1 MATGSGSSFGEAL
14 IHAIAAAAGG
24 TIGVRRS
31 YTAVGWHAQISK
43 LTSSPRG
50 YEAAEK
56 AGLSVNHRT
65 LVDWLAERR
74 EPSKENQSKIS
85 AAYRLMAGHWPSEI
99 EGRKFRISG
108 EVSIGDDTR
117 NRGDGTHAPLEIDG
131 SQAGPWGW
139 GRIRRA
145 WEAGEV
151 DEDDMEEWF
160 VEDILEADLGEF
172 STAPE
177 FPGSAYTVVIA

>member
-1 MATGSGSSFGEAL
+1 MHAL
-14 IHAIAAAAGG
+14 ADAAGG
-24 TIGVRRS
+24 AIGVRKS

-50 YEAAEK
+50 YQAAER

-74 EPSKENQSKIS
+74 EPNAENRGKIER
-85 AAYRLMAGHWPSEI
+85 AYRGMAGRWPAEV
-99 EGRKFRISG
+99 EGREFRITG
-108 EVSIGDDTR
+108 DVSIGTDTR
-117 NRGDGTHAPLEIDG
+117 TRGADGHAALSIDG
-131 SQAGPWGW
+131 SAAGPSGW
-139 GRIRRA
+139 SRMKDQ

-151 DEDDMEEWF
+151 DADDFEEWF

-172 STAPE
+172 SIPPE
-177 FPGSAYTVVIA
+177 FGGSSYSVEIL